1 MPQNFLLVSSA
12 LVAILVSLGLK
23 NFNDRRRRNYPPG
36 PPPSGFITGNMKDIP
51 DKKPWVTYNKWAKEY
66 GLVYLYSRVVGKT
79 LTVVVIIITGDIVH
93 LEALGDHLILL
104 NNLEAA
110 NELLE
115 KRSRIYSSR
124 PYAEAGKITGWS
136 FHPGKCLFFSL
147 ALNSHSSLDPG
158 LIPYSDEW
166 RQSRRTHQQIFRR
179 LAVEEMLRP
188 SITLCANALV
198 ERLFEQP
205 EKFQDHLYVYVR
217 SARHRPNPGLNHKRN
232 YTRYSAS
239 PVLRIMYG
247 IVVTSTDDPLL
258 RIAVKAIHTLDEAMH
273 PKFVTM
279 LAWCPFI
286 PNIPKWV
293 PFFGPMR
300 AFIEQTRG
308 YIDALR
314 NEPLKHAEEDVVGGH
329 KLLQLAGA
337 HNSAR
342 KKAGRENDSI
352 VANVLRRGIAQGGR
366 SADEVER
373 IKNVASGSFVV
384 TTFFLA
390 MTRNPNSQAK
400 AQKEIDEVV
409 GRDRL
414 PTYEDRKSLPY
425 IEAIYREVM
434 RWHPP
439 GPLGGAHMNTEDDVY
454 KDYYIP
460 KGSLVMGN
468 IWAITRDERRYG
480 PDTDAFK
487 PERFFGADG
496 KLNDDNLIVAF
507 GFGRRVCAGRHLADA
522 VVWLTIATVLA
533 CFKINKPKD
542 PETGKEMDVPE
553 NYSDGPGVFR

>member
-124 PYAEAGKITGWS
+124 PYAEAGKI
-136 FHPGKCLFFSL
+136 
-147 ALNSHSSLDPG
+147 HSSLDPG

-205 EKFQDHLYVYVR
+205 EKFQDHLYV
-217 SARHRPNPGLNHKRN
+217 
-232 YTRYSAS
+232 YSAS

-352 VANVLRRGIAQGGR
+352 VANVLRRGIAQGGH

-373 IKNVASGSFVV
+373 IKNVASGSFVGE
-384 TTFFLA
+384 L
-390 MTRNPNSQAK
+390 S
-400 AQKEIDEVV
+400 
-409 GRDRL
+409 
-414 PTYEDRKSLPY
+414 
-425 IEAIYREVM
+425 
-434 RWHPP
+434 
-439 GPLGGAHMNTEDDVY
+439 NTASVE
-454 KDYYIP
+454 
-460 KGSLVMGN
+460 
-468 IWAITRDERRYG
+468 
-480 PDTDAFK
+480 
-487 PERFFGADG
+487 
-496 KLNDDNLIVAF
+496 
-507 GFGRRVCAGRHLADA
+507 
-522 VVWLTIATVLA
+522 
-533 CFKINKPKD
+533 
-542 PETGKEMDVPE
+542 
-553 NYSDGPGVFR
+553 